1 MSFNELNIINKRN
14 IIYSRDNF
22 NSVFQKKNSYK
33 KKSNKKILFLRDKK
47 LQLTVLNE
55 IYKHITNES
64 KNSKKTF
71 IRLTR
76 NFIDVHRVLN
86 LIKIKNKNF

>member
-1 MSFNELNIINKRN
+1 MKFTNILINEP
-14 IIYSRDNF
+14 NF
-22 NSVFQKKNSYK
+22 KKGKY
-33 KKSNKKILFLRDKK
+33 
-47 LQLTVLNE
+47 
-55 IYKHITNES
+55 ITNES

-76 NFIDVHRVLN
+76 NFIDVHHVLN